1 MLATF
6 TYRRVWK
13 GHYSVHSIRTVE
25 MVYNQ
30 RDMKPTFGKLE
41 TPEDFANIFPGL
53 NTPTKTD
60 FQRKLEELDKQMKKV
75 GKK

>member
-1 MLATF
+1 
-6 TYRRVWK
+6 
-13 GHYSVHSIRTVE
+13 